1 MIRPAIK
8 AQANGS
14 NGERLKKYWL
24 SEALS
29 ARRSSSNLNFRCIG
43 SEAAIAVC
51 PYCLFSDL
59 VPAVH
64 VRPEGFWYVDRTV
77 VVLVEFEDR
86 NKYSR

>member
-14 NGERLKKYWL
+14 KGERLKKYSL

-43 SEAAIAVC
+43 SEAGIAM
-51 PYCLFSDL
+51 PLYLFSDL
-59 VPAVH
+59 VLAVH
-64 VRPEGFWYVDRTV
+64 VWLEGFWYVDRTV
-77 VVLVEFEDR
+77 GVLIEFEDR
-86 NKYSR
+86 DKYSR